1 MSNRCRFV
9 ENMPVVLVA
18 ACIAAASGGHAAP
31 AAAQEGAPPA
41 DVRAVIEGT
50 WELVEWHV
58 GDRVLR
64 PPEMEGRWM
73 VHDGLV
79 MATRHR
85 NGPDDFEST
94 AGYGEYRWGPMTWT
108 YGYERSEDL
117 RGPSPE
123 DVELTVTGS
132 NPIRMRTF
140 RISRDGDMLVL
151 DGETLRWEYDVPG
164 RTFLLKTSGGR
175 PIRRYRKV
183 AWPEPRTDTASVL
196 RSPRPDAPGASRL
209 GPR

>member
-1 MSNRCRFV
+1 MP
-9 ENMPVVLVA
+9 ENTDVGYRTTVQVAAALVA
-18 ACIAAASGGHAAP
+18 AAVLGAQP
-31 AAAQEGAPPA
+31 AAGQTSAPPA

-64 PPEMEGRWM
+64 PPDMEGRWM

-79 MATRHR
+79 MAIRHR

-117 RGPSPE
+117 RGPSPGE
-123 DVELTVTGS
+123 ADLTVTGS
-132 NPIRMRTF
+132 DPIRMRTF
-140 RISRDGDMLVL
+140 RIARQGDLLVL

-164 RTFLLKTSGGR
+164 RTFVLKTSGGR
-175 PIRRYRKV
+175 TIRKYRRV
-183 AWPEPRTDTASVL
+183 DGQEP
-196 RSPRPDAPGASRL
+196 
-209 GPR
+209 

>member
-1 MSNRCRFV
+1 MSQRRTVVSTF
-9 ENMPVVLVA
+9 PVALSALGLVA
-18 ACIAAASGGHAAP
+18 ALGAHPASAE
-31 AAAQEGAPPA
+31 AQDEAPPA

-117 RGPSPE
+117 HGPSPD

-140 RISRDGDMLVL
+140 RIRREGDMLVL

-164 RTFLLKTSGGR
+164 RTFLLKTAAGR
-175 PIRRYRKV
+175 PIRKYRKLT
-183 AWPEPRTDTASVL
+183 P
-196 RSPRPDAPGASRL
+196 
-209 GPR
+209 

>member
-1 MSNRCRFV
+1 MSNRRMV
-9 ENMPVVLVA
+9 NVLLPVLFAVCSVA
-18 ACIAAASGGHAAP
+18 ALAGRTAS
-31 AAAQEGAPPA
+31 AAAQEEAPPA
-41 DVRAVIEGT
+41 DVRKVIEGT

-58 GDRVLR
+58 GDQVLR

-94 AGYGEYRWGPMTWT
+94 AGYGEYRWGPTTWT

-117 RGPSPE
+117 RGPSLE
-123 DVELTVTGS
+123 EVELSVTAS
-132 NPIRMRTF
+132 DPIRMRTF
-140 RISRDGDMLVL
+140 RIHREGDMLVL

-164 RTFLLKTSGGR
+164 RTFVLKTSGGR
-175 PIRRYRKV
+175 TIRKYRKV
-183 AWPEPRTDTASVL
+183 AMTSVTSD
-196 RSPRPDAPGASRL
+196 R
-209 GPR
+209 